1 MQKINRKD
9 LVEVVAEEGHL
20 SKKDSRVAIDLVFG
34 LIEKSILEGQEVNV
48 TNFGVFTPK
57 TRQSRDGT
65 HPKQHTRIKIAE
77 SRSVTFRLSKAL
89 KGKLNK

>member
-34 LIEKSILEGQEVNV
+34 LIEKAILAGQEVNV

-57 TRQSRDGT
+57 TKQGRDE
-65 HPKQHTRIKIAE
+65 KIYCCFVYDVCGNGGAGGVHV
-77 SRSVTFRLSKAL
+77 RSNRCC
-89 KGKLNK
+89 G

>member
-20 SKKDSRVAIDLVFG
+20 SKKDSRVAIDLVFD
-34 LIEKSILEGQEVNV
+34 LIEKAILNGQEVNV

-57 TRQSRDGT
+57 TKQSRDGT
-65 HPKQHTRIKIAE
+65 DKIHPRG
-77 SRSVTFRLSKAL
+77 RYP
-89 KGKLNK
+89 

>member
-34 LIEKSILEGQEVNV
+34 LIES
-48 TNFGVFTPK
+48 
-57 TRQSRDGT
+57 
-65 HPKQHTRIKIAE
+65 
-77 SRSVTFRLSKAL
+77 LSLANQTVL
-89 KGKLNK
+89 LSSS